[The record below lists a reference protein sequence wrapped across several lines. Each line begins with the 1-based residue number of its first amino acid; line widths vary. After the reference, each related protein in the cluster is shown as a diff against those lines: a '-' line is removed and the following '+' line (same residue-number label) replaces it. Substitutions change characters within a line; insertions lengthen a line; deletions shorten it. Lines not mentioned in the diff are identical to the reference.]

1 MRVNNKFLVG
11 SLITIVVLL
20 LGGIGACM
28 AEPQYSF
35 IANDL
40 AQHIGFLASN
50 GEWHA
55 AAMAAIANIKIY
67 LTTKEVATRYGI
79 DPRSVQRRVK
89 EGLLPEPKYFG
100 TRFPRWSIAELDEND
115 RKYASVRVENVGA
128 IAALAAKKDKAAAAK
143 PVEDKTEAQAEV
155 AKAKAAKPKL
165 AEKPAR
171 PRKERAAATEQR
183 PSSHRAAHGA
193 SHRAHALDP
202 AQRVV
207 RDRTALDRED
217 DCAE

>member
-1 MRVNNKFLVG
+1 
-11 SLITIVVLL
+11 L
-20 LGGIGACM
+20 LGGVGTLADL
-28 AEPQYSF
+28 AHHHVSL
-35 IANDL
+35 IANDFV
-40 AQHIGFLASN
+40 QHTSLLASN
-50 GEWHA
+50 AEWPA
-55 AAMAAIANIKIY
+55 AAIAAIANIKIY

-128 IAALAAKKDKAAAAK
+128 IAALAAKKDKAA
-143 PVEDKTEAQAEV
+143 
-155 AKAKAAKPKL
+155 KPKL

-193 SHRAHALDP
+193 SYRGP
-202 AQRVV
+202 
-207 RDRTALDRED
+207 RDRA
-217 DCAE
+217 CAAGRARPDASVILLKPYLVTISEGHLVAPVRGEPRTSRH